1 MKTFK
6 KRHPNI
12 VKKIRRTWIAFGDLS
27 WWNWKLYEKG
37 AIECN
42 QLTHEERN
50 EIEGFFDI
58 YENTEKNKKRLRNF
72 V

>member
-1 MKTFK
+1 MSHFEMGECSV
-6 KRHPNI
+6 RG
-12 VKKIRRTWIAFGDLS
+12 KITS
-27 WWNWKLYEKG
+27 
-37 AIECN
+37 
-42 QLTHEERN
+42 ERN